1 MDIDNWDEIRT
12 AYHVARLGTVSGAA
26 DALGVHHATV
36 IRHVDALEDR
46 LGVKLFQRHARGY
59 TPTEAGEELLRVAQV
74 TADQFS
80 QLAGRLRG
88 RGAAMTGDLT
98 VTTVDS
104 LTPLLVPVLSGF
116 QAEHPELTLRLMAD
130 SRLYRLEYG
139 EAHVAVRAGGQPDE
153 PDNIV
158 QRLYTLRYALYAS
171 NGYVAAHGRLG
182 EDMSAHFYV
191 GPSDEDHRAPFNRWL
206 KARAPSDRV
215 GFRASDARAQV
226 EAVVAG
232 AGIGFV
238 PVWWAERLPGLEQM
252 HPPLAEWDV
261 PLWLVTHVD
270 LHRTAKV
277 QSLTTRLKDAAK
289 EWP

>member
-1 MDIDNWDEIRT
+1 MDVDNWDEIRT
-12 AYHVARLGTVSGAA
+12 AFHVARLGTVSGAA
-26 DALGVHHATV
+26 EALGVHHATV

-88 RGAAMTGDLT
+88 RGAAMTGELT

-139 EAHVAVRAGGQPDE
+139 EAHVAVRAGSQPDE

-158 QRLYTLRYALYAS
+158 QRLYTLRYALYA
-171 NGYVAAHGRLG
+171 NAGYVAAHGRLG
-182 EDMSAHFYV
+182 EDLAAHCYV

-206 KARAPSDRV
+206 KANVPAGRV

-226 EAVVAG
+226 EAVAAG

-252 HPPLAEWDV
+252 RPPLAEWDV